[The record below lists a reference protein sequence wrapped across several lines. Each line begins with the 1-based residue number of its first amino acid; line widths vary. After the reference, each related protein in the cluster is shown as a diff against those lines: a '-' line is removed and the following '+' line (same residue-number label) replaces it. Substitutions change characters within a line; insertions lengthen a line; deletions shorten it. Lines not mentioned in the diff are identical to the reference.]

1 MESVCILVVTLEA
14 KLMQPLQAAFRSQM
28 EQQAFLVVVHNTV
41 LLCCIFNCSSS
52 AADTCDRPGQ
62 YKLGCSNAEEIL
74 V

>member
-28 EQQAFLVVVHNTV
+28 EQQAFLVVICNTV
-41 LLCCIFNCSSS
+41 PLCCIFNCSSS
-52 AADTCDRPGQ
+52 AADACDSAGQ
-62 YKLGCSNAEEIL
+62 YKLGFSNAEEIS

>member
-14 KLMQPLQAAFRSQM
+14 KLMQPLQM
-28 EQQAFLVVVHNTV
+28 EQQAFLVVVCNTV

-52 AADTCDRPGQ
+52 AADTCDSPGQ
-62 YKLGCSNAEEIL
+62 YKLGFSNAEEIL